1 MFGSLFSRNLKVEEH
16 NMMNQ
21 ATPAQSQSPAVEAQA
36 AGVQKGKSKVK
47 LTAGDG
53 ARRDGAEVE
62 NENARDSDGSGD
74 PEGEEE
80 DEEEEE
86 EDEDEE
92 EDDDDD
98 DVDNFT
104 TSEIVT
110 VHVGPKRKR
119 FHLHRDLIC
128 QRSPFMEK
136 CLQKNRFDEGY
147 KNELYL
153 PEDDPKAFSIVV
165 EWIYRGRLPVFGTFG
180 TSAIGSGST
189 AGARGTTG
197 LDMCDMSQAY
207 CMADKFGMEELQNGI
222 MDCIRTNYRL
232 GSGSGSGSGNG
243 HNHSH
248 IHHIIGG
255 GHGSNRDASRP
266 SLVSSLSAP
275 GADRDAQT
283 GSDSTASANLRP
295 NYSALALVHLHGP
308 HKSPLKRFFIEHL
321 VHHMMTFP
329 RYYHDHLR
337 KSVADDTDRAE
348 FEELFKIPELAMLIM
363 RKVWQWQIEKFGD
376 PARDKGCAY
385 HVHSTT
391 QCDSKLKAAS
401 SMAGKGS
408 AGNRPIGSGLG
419 GSPSTHPAVLLQS
432 LARNQQNQSSWM
444 GSPSTSLGGWH
455 PGVGW

>member
-1 MFGSLFSRNLKVEEH
+1 
-16 NMMNQ
+16 MNP
-21 ATPAQSQSPAVEAQA
+21 ATSTRPQSPRVPEEQQPGTA
-36 AGVQKGKSKVK
+36 QKGKSKAK
-47 LTAGDG
+47 TPAADG
-53 ARRDGAEVE
+53 SRRDGGEMKNEIPRNSDASLKHEVE
-62 NENARDSDGSGD
+62 G
-74 PEGEEE
+74 
-80 DEEEEE
+80 EEEEE
-86 EDEDEE
+86 EDEDDDEEEEEE
-92 EDDDDD
+92 EDDDDED
-98 DVDNFT
+98 DEVDNFT

-180 TSAIGSGST
+180 TSPNGGSS
-189 AGARGTTG
+189 AASVRVTTG
-197 LDMCDMSQAY
+197 LDMCDMSAAY

-232 GSGSGSGSGNG
+232 GSGSGGASGSGCNNG
-243 HNHSH
+243 HHHSH
-248 IHHIIGG
+248 IHHIIGS
-255 GHGSNRDASRP
+255 GHGSSRESSRA
-266 SLVSSLSAP
+266 SLVSSLSAV
-275 GADRDAQT
+275 GADRDAHA
-283 GSDSTASANLRP
+283 GSDSASSPNLRP

-321 VHHMMTFP
+321 VHHMMTYP
-329 RYYHDHLR
+329 RHYHDHLR
-337 KSVADDTDRAE
+337 KSVVDESDRAE
-348 FEELFKIPELAMLIM
+348 FEELFKIPELSLLIM

-391 QCDSKLKAAS
+391 QCDSKTRSAS
-401 SMAGKGS
+401 TMAGKGA
-408 AGNRPIGSGLG
+408 AGSRPIGSGLG
-419 GSPSTHPAVLLQS
+419 GSPSTHPAQILHN
-432 LARNQQNQSSWM
+432 LARSQQAQAGWVGGSST
-444 GSPSTSLGGWH
+444 GLGGWH

>member
-1 MFGSLFSRNLKVEEH
+1 MFGSLLSRNLRVAKHRVMNQTNSARPQTPRVEEPT
-16 NMMNQ
+16 
-21 ATPAQSQSPAVEAQA
+21 AIA
-36 AGVQKGKSKVK
+36 QKGKSKVK
-47 LTAGDG
+47 ITAGDG
-53 ARRDGAEVE
+53 SRRDGAEIE
-62 NENARDSDGSGD
+62 TEKPRDTNGSA
-74 PEGEEE
+74 EHEV
-80 DEEEEE
+80 EEEEE
-86 EDEDEE
+86 EEEEDDEDEE
-92 EDDDDD
+92 EDDDDEDD

-165 EWIYRGRLPVFGTFG
+165 EWIYRGRLPSFGTFG
-180 TSAIGSGST
+180 TSANGSAS
-189 AGARGTTG
+189 AASARPGTTG
-197 LDMCDMSQAY
+197 LDMCDMSAAY

-232 GSGSGSGSGNG
+232 GSGSGSGGGNG
-243 HNHSH
+243 HNHAH
-248 IHHIIGG
+248 IHHIIGS
-255 GHGSNRDASRP
+255 GHSSRESNRP
-266 SLVSSLSAP
+266 SLVSSLSA
-275 GADRDAQT
+275 ADRDAQT
-283 GSDSTASANLRP
+283 ATDSASSPIIRP
-295 NYSALALVHLHGP
+295 NYSAVALVHLHGP

-329 RYYHDHLR
+329 RYYHENLR
-337 KSVADDTDRAE
+337 KNEDNDRAE
-348 FEELFKIPELAMLIM
+348 FEELFKIPELSLLIM
-363 RKVWQWQIEKFGD
+363 RKIWQWQIEKFGD

-391 QCDSKLKAAS
+391 QCDTKMRSAS
-401 SMAGKGS
+401 SMAGKG
-408 AGNRPIGSGLG
+408 AVGNRPLGSGLG
-419 GSPSTHPAVLLQS
+419 GSPSTHPAVLLQN
-432 LARNQQNQSSWM
+432 LARNQQGQAGWMSGSS
-444 GSPSTSLGGWH
+444 TTLGGWH